1 MFTLFT
7 VNSVQS
13 GLLFTLP
20 MRARC
25 EISYT
30 KSIMQQES
38 YCYSLKESVA
48 KRSQFCRLWSISTIG
63 ILTNTNFLIVSVIWA
78 TLFYKTEL
86 LLTVFLY
93 VIYVSALQKLM
104 LHVNILVP
112 SSSHLS
118 QKQSNKEIPLA
129 IIICQLTVVY
139 TTKSWRNEMIN
150 EKQQSI
156 IPSPRETNSC
166 Q

>member
-13 GLLFTLP
+13 GLLFTLS

-30 KSIMQQES
+30 KSLMQQES
-38 YCYSLKESVA
+38 YCYSLKEGVT
-48 KRSQFCRLWSISTIG
+48 KRSQFCRLCSISTIG

>member
-38 YCYSLKESVA
+38 YCYSLKESGA

-86 LLTVFLY
+86 FLTVFLY

>member
-86 LLTVFLY
+86 FLTVFLY

>member
-1 MFTLFT
+1 
-7 VNSVQS
+7 
-13 GLLFTLP
+13 

-48 KRSQFCRLWSISTIG
+48 KRSQFCRLWSISTID
-63 ILTNTNFLIVSVIWA
+63 ILTNTSFLIVSVIWA